1 MNLVVQRTKAAGVVT
16 ARIDKLPQDYWATE
30 RELDM
35 LRHNG
40 DVVIALGGTIPMSP
54 TPFTLPTRALN
65 FPSQLP
71 FIERFEGAD
80 DTEKAVAWA
89 AEVNIR
95 IRAAMLTIAA
105 TFDPEADSTTVVP
118 ITTTP

>member
-1 MNLVVQRTKAAGVVT
+1 MNLVVQRAKVAGVVT
-16 ARIDKLPQDYWATE
+16 VKIEKLPQDYWATD

-40 DVVIALGGTIPMSP
+40 DVTIALGGTIPMSS
-54 TPFTLPTRALN
+54 TSFALDARSLN

-80 DTEKAVAWA
+80 NIEKATAWA
-89 AEVNIR
+89 VEVNNR
-95 IRAAMLTIAA
+95 IRTAMLTIAE

-118 ITTTP
+118 ISTTP